1 MNIKCSELDNIEIS
15 IDYFNSIKSIGDELI
30 KYIRGYNQLSQE
42 YIKKLQLFNVNSSKK
57 ISKSEN
63 PKLSQIIAFTSKI
76 TEIISKNI
84 EMSQASTDNIELK
97 VKQLEIIL
105 KDKSDNIINT
115 KKSYL
120 DLSKDL
126 NNVCSEINKVKTNCF
141 NSLSKTEEVMYKYY
155 ASINKIEKNESGLD
169 RKLSENEI
177 NLLKDRQKAQLTE
190 MNNNIKI
197 SKKLEETYK
206 ELVSSFSKKHDKY
219 IEDINNCRDK
229 VKNDVCDISD
239 EIKNLV
245 SSFMLNFNNNYKEP
259 MQLADIYIKQ
269 LLSLDE
275 KKEID
280 KVINESFLNNNP
292 LKNITL
298 GKYQLKSISF
308 LKDSNFFKSEEN
320 TENDGDDSNNNVNKK
335 TKLIEVLDDGF
346 TQLSYISDEPLIMTI
361 KSLFAS
367 FNLID
372 KGDFDLKFE
381 ESKNRTQ
388 KYIYKIIS
396 NMNSYPF
403 AKEGLYINNNIEL
416 IKDFEI
422 EYKRN
427 ELTNQEVNDLIELLN
442 IHENRIILLQKLSDY
457 RARGKFILCEQ
468 DFTFLSKIFNIIS
481 DKIKKDNDYH
491 TAEMVIILSET
502 YYIEDGK
509 RKKYIQ
515 ESIKSNKIFKD
526 KNFWEEFLCY
536 SINKEIMR
544 TLNVDQKVKEDKK
557 NSDYKYSNV
566 VFSQILTL
574 IDNMFEF
581 ELDYNTIKDVL
592 NPKISYYKLNDIFK
606 KTIEDVIALK
616 QEQKSKE
623 LEEKENLKKVESENK
638 DNKDNEEKKE
648 NNEKIEDNK
657 TEQKTE

>member
-1 MNIKCSELDNIEIS
+1 MNIKCSELDNVEIS
-15 IDYFNSIKSIGDELI
+15 LDYFNSIKSLGDELI

-42 YIKKLQLFNVNSSKK
+42 YIKKLQLFNMNSSKK

-63 PKLSQIIAFTSKI
+63 PKSSQIITFTSKI
-76 TEIISKNI
+76 TQIISKNI
-84 EMSQASTDNIELK
+84 EMSQKSIDNIELR
-97 VKQLEIIL
+97 VKQLEAVL
-105 KDKSDNIINT
+105 KEKSENVNNT

-120 DLSKDL
+120 DSIKDL
-126 NNVCSEINKVKTNCF
+126 NNLCSEINKVKTNCF

-155 ASINKIEKNESGLD
+155 ETINKLEKNESGLHK
-169 RKLSENEI
+169 KLSEIEF
-177 NLLKDRQKAQLTE
+177 NLLKDRQKNLLTE
-190 MNNNIKI
+190 MNNSIKI
-197 SKKLEETYK
+197 SKKYEETYK
-206 ELVSSFSKKHDKY
+206 ELVSSFDKNHEKY
-219 IEDINNCRDK
+219 KEEINNYRDK

-245 SSFMLNFNNNYKEP
+245 SSFMLNFNICYQEP
-259 MQLADIYIKQ
+259 MQLVDMYMKQ
-269 LLSLDE
+269 LISLEE

-280 KVINESFLNNNP
+280 KIINESFQNNNP
-292 LKNITL
+292 LKNCSS
-298 GKYQLKSISF
+298 GKYQLKSISI
-308 LKDSNFFKSEEN
+308 LKDSNFFKNEEN
-320 TENDGDDSNNNVNKK
+320 IENDDDDPNSNNQKNNKAK
-335 TKLIEVLDDGF
+335 QIEILDDGF

-367 FNLID
+367 FELID
-372 KGDFDLKFE
+372 KEDFDLKFE

-388 KYIYKIIS
+388 KYIFKIIS

-403 AKEGLYINNNIEL
+403 AKEGLYINNNIDL

-422 EYKRN
+422 EYERN
-427 ELTNQEVNDLIELLN
+427 ELTNHEVNDLIELLN

-468 DFTFLSKIFNIIS
+468 DYEFLSKIFNIMS
-481 DKIKKDNDYH
+481 DQIKKDNDYH
-491 TAEMVIILSET
+491 TAEMVIILSAT

-515 ESIKSNKIFKD
+515 ESIKSNRIFKD

-536 SINKEIMR
+536 SINKEIMK

-574 IDNMFEF
+574 IDNMYEF
-581 ELDYNTIKDVL
+581 DVDYNTIKDVL
-592 NPKISYYKLNDIFK
+592 NPKISYYKLNNELK
-606 KTIEDVIALK
+606 KTIEDVIAIK
-616 QEQKSKE
+616 QEQKNKE
-623 LEEKENLKKVESENK
+623 LEEKEKLKKFESKNKENK
-638 DNKDNEEKKE
+638 EKNEDNE
-648 NNEKIEDNK
+648 
-657 TEQKTE
+657 TE

>member
-1 MNIKCSELDNIEIS
+1 MNIKCSELDNVEIS
-15 IDYFNSIKSIGDELI
+15 LDYFNSIKSIGDELI

-42 YIKKLQLFNVNSSKK
+42 YIKKLQLFNMNSNKK

-63 PKLSQIIAFTSKI
+63 PKLSQIITFTNKM
-76 TEIISKNI
+76 TEIISKNV
-84 EMSQASTDNIELK
+84 EMSQASIDNIELK
-97 VKQLEIIL
+97 VKQLETVL
-105 KDKSDNIINT
+105 KEKSDNVNNT
-115 KKSYL
+115 KKFYL
-120 DLSKDL
+120 DLTKDL
-126 NNVCSEINKVKTNCF
+126 NSVCSEINKTKTNCF

-155 ASINKIEKNESGLD
+155 ESINKIEKNESGLQ
-169 RKLSENEI
+169 KKISESEF
-177 NLLKDRQKAQLTE
+177 NLLKERQKNLLTE

-197 SKKLEETYK
+197 SKKFEETYK
-206 ELVSSFSKKHDKY
+206 ELVSSFDKKYDKY
-219 IEDINNCRDK
+219 IEEINNCRDK

-245 SSFMLNFNNNYKEP
+245 ISFMLNYNNNYQEP
-259 MQLADIYIKQ
+259 IQLADIYMKQ

-280 KVINESFLNNNP
+280 KIIIESFQNDNP
-292 LKNITL
+292 LKNFSS
-298 GKYQLKSISF
+298 GKYQLKLISI
-308 LKDSNFFKSEEN
+308 LKNSNFFKNEEN
-320 TENDGDDSNNNVNKK
+320 IEIDGDDANANSQNNNQNNNKDQ
-335 TKLIEVLDDGF
+335 LIEVLDDGF

-367 FNLID
+367 FSLID

-388 KYIYKIIS
+388 KYILKIIS

-422 EYKRN
+422 EYERN
-427 ELTNQEVNDLIELLN
+427 ELSSQEVSDLIELLN
-442 IHENRIILLQKLSDY
+442 IHENRVILLQKLSDY

-468 DFTFLSKIFNIIS
+468 DYEFLSKIFNIIS
-481 DKIKKDNDYH
+481 DQIKKDNDYH
-491 TAEMVIILSET
+491 SAEMVIILSAT

-515 ESIKSNKIFKD
+515 ESIKANKIFND

-536 SINKEIMR
+536 SINKEIMK

-581 ELDYNTIKDVL
+581 DLDYNTIKDVL
-592 NPKISYYKLNDIFK
+592 NPKISYYKLNDELK
-606 KTIEDVIALK
+606 RTIEDVIAIK
-616 QEQKSKE
+616 QEQKNKE
-623 LEEKENLKKVESENK
+623 LEEKKN
-638 DNKDNEEKKE
+638 
-648 NNEKIEDNK
+648 
-657 TEQKTE
+657 